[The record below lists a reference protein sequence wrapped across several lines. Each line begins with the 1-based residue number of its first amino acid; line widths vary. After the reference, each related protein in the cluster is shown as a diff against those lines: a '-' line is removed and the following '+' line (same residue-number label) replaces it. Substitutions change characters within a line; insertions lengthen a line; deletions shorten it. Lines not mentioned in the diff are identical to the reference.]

1 MSTPTYTNITD
12 IPTNLAKRILLMLN
26 EKKKCVPIRNKI
38 TIDVTLRNLKL
49 GRKRD
54 ISKDRYERAL
64 NFEYKHMLDVMN
76 IKWGERKYIKKLLKN
91 TMGKMYNVV

>member
-1 MSTPTYTNITD
+1 
-12 IPTNLAKRILLMLN
+12 MLN